1 MQSINVVKHDGSTEP
16 LIIDKATKSLQWAV
30 ADLKGVSVSDI
41 EMQSKL
47 HFYDGIHTSY
57 ILDVFIKT
65 CDDLATL
72 RNPNYDIVARN
83 LKLQKLYKRVFG
95 GITPPTLHDF
105 LAERVLD
112 GHYSKYLNPVA
123 LEHAG
128 ISMQYLND
136 QLLHDRDFTFTSSGL
151 DALINGYKV
160 CNMETPQF
168 MFMAIAIDVFRDYHI
183 NPTQHIIDFYH
194 ALSTFQITLP
204 SPEMRALRT
213 YSTDYASCII
223 FRMGDSIDSW
233 DACDSAL
240 LLHTVASAGVGVD
253 IADVASLGD
262 VVKSG
267 KIRHSGKLPICK
279 SIDTTIQKASQE
291 GRRGSATPY
300 IAFFDPEIETIFALK
315 SPRMPVEDRIND
327 LSYGIKLNQLAY
339 DRAKSGGV
347 ISLFSVR
354 KAPKLLELFYGTDID
369 AFTKYYEQ
377 CEGEELFTSQIDAQD
392 YWERLVAVESTETS
406 SYYIMNIDEMNA
418 NSHIPRPITMANIC
432 IEYMTSVQPLSSEH
446 PNRPDIGVCVLGN
459 VNQGKVGI
467 DQLPHITNLLVR
479 AQSHIMTRQVHP
491 TSQANAYVDTYHDI
505 GLGLS
510 NHAFWLANQGLRY
523 GQQEALD
530 KHDQWMEHVSFNCHV
545 ASVDLASELGAA
557 KGFEYHDKLLPINRY
572 NRNVDKL
579 VNRAY
584 DCDWAQLNLR
594 IQQHGMYN
602 VGLMMVPPSET
613 SAGPSNQTTSLEP
626 IRNLLTIMDKSGVN
640 YKQFAPDAIRLADK
654 YDFAYD
660 RDINKDF
667 LKHVAITQKWID
679 KGISAN
685 TFYNP
690 ELTNSKVSAKAVISD
705 LFFAKKYGV
714 KGRYYENVKMLDEEE
729 LNLSGCSGS
738 GCSV

>member
-1 MQSINVVKHDGSTEP
+1 MTHINVIKHNGSSEP
-16 LIIDKATKSLQWAV
+16 LSIDKATKSLQWAV
-30 ADLKGVSVSDI
+30 ENLSGVSVSDI

-65 CDDLATL
+65 CDDLADL
-72 RNPNYDIVARN
+72 RNPNYDTVARN

-95 GITPPTLHDF
+95 GITPPDLVSF
-105 LAERVLD
+105 LRDREDA
-112 GHYSKYLNPVA
+112 GHYSPNLLNSNIDYEIDFNELDRA
-123 LEHAG
+123 IDH
-128 ISMQYLND
+128 S
-136 QLLHDRDFTFTSSGL
+136 RDFTFTSSGL
-151 DALINGYKV
+151 DALVNGYKV

-183 NPTQHIIDFYH
+183 NQTQYIIDFYN
-194 ALSTFQITLP
+194 ALSTFKITLP

-213 YSTDYASCII
+213 DSTDYASCII

-240 LLHTVASAGVGVD
+240 LKHTVASAGVGVD
-253 IADVASLGD
+253 IADVSSIGD
-262 VVKSG
+262 KVKSG
-267 KIRHSGKLPICK
+267 KIAHSGKLPICK
-279 SIDTTIQKASQE
+279 SIDSTIQKASQN

-327 LSYGIKLNQLAY
+327 LSYGIKLNQLVY

-354 KAPKLLELFYGTDID
+354 KAPKLLELFYGNDID

-377 CEGEELFTSQIDAQD
+377 CEAEELYTSQIDAQD
-392 YWERLVAVESTETS
+392 YWERLITIESTETS

-418 NSHIPRPITMANIC
+418 NSAIPRPITMANIC

-459 VNQGKVGI
+459 VNQGKVSI
-467 DQLPHITNLLVR
+467 EELPHITNLLVR
-479 AQSHIMTRQVHP
+479 AQSHIMTRQNHP
-491 TSQANAYVDTYHDI
+491 MPQANAYVDTYHDI

-523 GQQEALD
+523 GQSEALL
-530 KHDQWMEHVSFNCHV
+530 KHDQWMEHFSYNCHV
-545 ASVDLASELGAA
+545 ASVQLARELGHA
-557 KGFEYHDKLLPINRY
+557 KGFIYHAKILPINRY
-572 NRNVDKL
+572 KRTVDEL

-584 DCDWAQLNLR
+584 DCDWEGIDAR
-594 IQQHGMYN
+594 IKQHGMYN

-613 SAGPSNQTTSLEP
+613 SAGPSNQTTGE
-626 IRNLLTIMDKSGVN
+626 
-640 YKQFAPDAIRLADK
+640 
-654 YDFAYD
+654 
-660 RDINKDF
+660 F
-667 LKHVAITQKWID
+667 LRQ
-679 KGISAN
+679 SA
-685 TFYNP
+685 
-690 ELTNSKVSAKAVISD
+690 
-705 LFFAKKYGV
+705 
-714 KGRYYENVKMLDEEE
+714 
-729 LNLSGCSGS
+729 
-738 GCSV
+738 